1 MSSLSL
7 ERLSELSFSLSH
19 NMSHS
24 MMVLLLAL
32 EGGGKTTGQDLT
44 GNELTP
50 QPQPHMRVNAES
62 EWERRRGRERGR
74 ENLTCWED
82 GGGKLPSSW
91 VYDAWARGFG
101 GVLRKLKQTQ
111 TEERRDIRAA
121 RERERWR
128 SGGIWVTFQG
138 RGPKNDETTEWVG
151 YMLHRPDPELLTTP
165 YIIL

>member
-1 MSSLSL
+1 
-7 ERLSELSFSLSH
+7 
-19 NMSHS
+19 MSHS

-91 VYDAWARGFG
+91 VYDA
-101 GVLRKLKQTQ
+101 
-111 TEERRDIRAA
+111 
-121 RERERWR
+121 
-128 SGGIWVTFQG
+128 
-138 RGPKNDETTEWVG
+138 
-151 YMLHRPDPELLTTP
+151 
-165 YIIL
+165 